1 MRLLPRTM
9 RRLCDITM
17 GVALFAAIFIPVA
30 TAVRVGF
37 LPMMP
42 FPAEPWTS
50 ITAGAIASVV
60 MLLASLPCYLYAR
73 THVSFI
79 WAAPRFIRGVASG
92 VRSGV
97 PLYEAI
103 ERVAKTGI
111 YGTLGRILLRAI
123 ARVKAGMNF
132 EAAMRA
138 AAREAADPVVDR
150 LTLLLAE
157 ANAAGPKAHDVL
169 DASSEYFSTLE
180 EFMLLREANTRP
192 YFAIVYMMIGVYMLI
207 VYIIVNVMLT
217 ALSSGQLPFH
227 IAINREELAVMF
239 YWQSYVSALAAGVFL
254 GKITYNNARAGLF
267 HAAILALIVTGFFAA
282 AIFGPVRIP
291 LGALPNATST
301 KTPVLA
307 RPP

>member
-1 MRLLPRTM
+1 MRLLPRTL
-9 RRLCDITM
+9 RRLCDMTI
-17 GVALFAAIFIPVA
+17 GFAIFSAIFIPIV
-30 TAVRVGF
+30 TGIRVGF

-42 FPAEPWTS
+42 FPADPWTS
-50 ITAGAIASVV
+50 IAAGSIASVI

-73 THVSFI
+73 MHVSFI

-92 VRSGV
+92 VRSGA

-103 ERVAKTGI
+103 ESVARTGI
-111 YGTLGRILLRAI
+111 YGVLGRLLLRAI
-123 ARVKAGMNF
+123 ARVKAGMSF
-132 EAAMRA
+132 EAAMRT

-157 ANAAGPKAHDVL
+157 ANAAGPRAHDVL

-217 ALSSGQLPFH
+217 ALSGGQLPFH
-227 IAINREELAVMF
+227 VTIGREELGVMF
-239 YWQSYVSALAAGVFL
+239 YWQSYVSAIAAGVFL
-254 GKITYNNARAGLF
+254 GKVTYNNARAGFF

-282 AIFGPVRIP
+282 AIFGPVRLP
-291 LGALPNATST
+291 LGPVPNATAT
-301 KTPVLA
+301 GTAALT